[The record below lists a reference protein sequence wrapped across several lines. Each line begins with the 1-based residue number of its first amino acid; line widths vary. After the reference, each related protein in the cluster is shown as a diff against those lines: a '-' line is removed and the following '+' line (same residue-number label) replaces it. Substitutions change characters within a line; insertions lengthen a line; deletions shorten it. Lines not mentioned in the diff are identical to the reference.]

1 MIALVRMSRE
11 AGACVY
17 SNEKREEVRKM
28 EILRWKQDTRR
39 MAA

>member
-11 AGACVY
+11 AGTWVY
-17 SNEKREEVRKM
+17 CNEKSEEVRKM
-28 EILRWKQDTRR
+28 EILRWKQDRRR

>member
-1 MIALVRMSRE
+1 MIALVRMSRK

-17 SNEKREEVRKM
+17 CNEKRKEVRKM
-28 EILRWKQDTRR
+28 EILRRKQDRRR